1 MWNTVSEH
9 FLLVLLQRALRL
21 FGQLELL
28 ALVLA
33 ADRWLSPILLLNN
46 EDIAGAC
53 RRVGF
58 A

>member
-9 FLLVLLQRALRL
+9 FLLVLQQRALRL
-21 FGQLELL
+21 LGQLELL

-46 EDIAGAC
+46 EEIAGAC
-53 RRVGF
+53 CRIRF